1 MSLAEIKKE
10 VLALP
15 ADEQAELASF
25 LSARLRR
32 DDPGYSELLKN
43 LIDDRNHDNWV
54 SWDDAK
60 KALDQLR

>member
-32 DDPGYSELLKN
+32 DDPGYRELLKN
-43 LIDDRNHDNWV
+43 LIDDRNQDNWV

-60 KALDQLR
+60 KTLDQLR